1 MDEDRFDQRVVGLT
15 GGLATG
21 ASTVARMLAEC
32 GALVVDA
39 DEIVHELEE
48 PGTAVTQAIA
58 ERFGPE
64 ALDAEG
70 RVDRSWLGPRVF
82 DDSEALRD
90 LGAIVHPEVIAES
103 RRRIEALRAANPE
116 ALIVYN
122 APLLIEREAYK
133 RFRAVVVVY
142 VDDATQLERL
152 MARDGLTRPQA
163 LKRLAA
169 QMAPAAKRDYADVVI
184 DNTGGLEATR
194 VQVEACYGELMS
206 QPLPSREA

>member
-1 MDEDRFDQRVVGLT
+1 MTEDRFDQRVVGLT
-15 GGLATG
+15 GGLASG
-21 ASTVARMLAEC
+21 ASTAARMFADF

-39 DEIVHELEE
+39 DEIAHELEE

-64 ALDAEG
+64 ALDEDG
-70 RVDRSWLGPRVF
+70 RVDRAWLGPRVF
-82 DDSEALRD
+82 DDPEALRD

-103 RRRIEALRAANPE
+103 RRRIEETRATHPE

-133 RFRAVVVVY
+133 RFRTVVVVY

-152 MARDGLTRPQA
+152 MARDGLTRPQS
-163 LKRLAA
+163 LKRLVA
-169 QMAPAAKRDYADVVI
+169 QMAPVAKRAYADVVI

-194 VQVEACYGELMS
+194 AQVEACYRELMG
-206 QPLPSREA
+206 QPLRSSEA

>member
-1 MDEDRFDQRVVGLT
+1 MDEDRFGQRVVGLT

-133 RFRAVVVVY
+133 RFRTVVVVY

-194 VQVEACYGELMS
+194 AQVEACYGELMS

>member
-32 GALVVDA
+32 GALVVDV

-82 DDSEALRD
+82 DDSEALRG

-122 APLLIEREAYK
+122 APLLIEQEAYK
-133 RFRAVVVVY
+133 RFRMVVVVY

-194 VQVEACYGELMS
+194 AQVEACYGELMS